1 MTMRILLT
9 VASGAAVI
17 AALAPAPVAAQ
28 LQSQMFGPIPP
39 VYRYVDPPHRAYRH
53 GPATHRHA
61 HRSEPQDAAPAPE
74 NGGQDA
80 AKDAAKAS
88 KNGNGD
94 QNTPKASENE
104 NGDRM

>member
-9 VASGAAVI
+9 VASGAALALLLTPC
-17 AALAPAPVAAQ
+17 AAVAQ
-28 LQSQMFGPIPP
+28 ISPCIGPIPP
-39 VYRYVDPPHRAYRH
+39 VYRYVDPPYRAYRH

-61 HRSEPQDAAPAPE
+61 HRSEPLDAAPAPE

-80 AKDAAKAS
+80 AKAS
-88 KNGNGD
+88 KNGSGD
-94 QNTPKASENE
+94 QNTSKPPEGE